1 VVFPV
6 VLTAAALLGWGTLRR
21 RTQLT

>member
-6 VLTAAALLGWGTLRR
+6 TLTAAALLIWGTVRGR
-21 RTQLT
+21 ERAA